1 MAEKKGRVGGR
12 ILKSFAILAI
22 LGVVV
27 AAVIVKGFEHGDIK
41 VNTQNLWIL
50 HKSVITTGAGSKA
63 SYYGQ
68 VNPGLAELTAV
79 NSVAK
84 TPGSLLESAYGAEL
98 FGSDMTMADIN
109 LSAPA
114 DFAKES
120 KAFKTPID
128 STSVSLVEK
137 VIAFYGEKN
146 GSISYSTIS
155 EGAATTPQSIGK
167 PSALTSGNFSAAGV
181 STAGIIYAFS
191 ATANKVFAYDTVAGQ
206 WLSTADDVSGASGG
220 AFQLATIGEKWVLLD
235 SKNGRVWVKG
245 VGGSKSFNADD
256 SAKLQDSSPS
266 VPSAYFT
273 TNTGL
278 FSINLT
284 AGDIKQVAQ
293 AAGSNSRPVIFEGNV
308 YAGWVNATDGQ
319 LYNGSTSRLVQL
331 GGFADGKSLTETPDP
346 VIQTNGSAA
355 VLNDAQSG
363 WAWNISDG
371 TVIPSTQDWKSKIV
385 PPPPVINGGEEAKKQ
400 EPPTA
405 NDDAF
410 GARPDVLT
418 NLPVILNDTDPNP
431 DDVLTIDP
439 ASVSG
444 WDANKGTLRISAD
457 GQSFSLL
464 PAKTVKGSAT
474 FSYRVSDGSQAH
486 GALSKGAA
494 TVTVTFIQGTKN
506 TAPVWCSDAPTP
518 CAERGAPTA
527 SVLPGQSVALNVV
540 NGFVD
545 PEGDKVFISAA
556 EVTSGTGTV
565 GFNAQGEVV
574 FRSNLS
580 KGASEAAK
588 LAVTVSD
595 SLGATA
601 TKTVAIRVAPNVEL
615 GFEPFV
621 VTTVVGQ
628 TKVVDILRGV
638 TGAYGAVNL
647 VEVKAPPTA
656 QGAQVPIVSSTA
668 FSVTSSVA
676 EQLQIAI
683 KFTDENGN
691 PKSSYVQ
698 VNVIEDK
705 VAKISVSPVTV
716 LVRPGLDSTVDLYGA
731 ISNPSERSLI
741 ISDVTVVRVTGATLS
756 AGKVKGGNMRLRG
769 ATEDQSAGRI
779 GTVTYKV
786 SDGTSDTSYSAVG
799 QIFVYQV
806 ASASSAPIGVDDTIT
821 LRAESTG
828 DIDALANDVGTPGI
842 SLSLDPKNVTCKGTG
857 FDEKQGLAFAAHGL
871 LRVVAPTQ
879 PGTYH
884 CNYSLYASDAP
895 SLKTS
900 AGFTVNVTSKSSN
913 KAPIA
918 PTLKARVTSYATVE
932 IPIPLNGIDPDGD
945 TVSITGVGQS
955 TAGKGFATV
964 SAKGNSVFYTVIPGQ
979 EGQDSFS
986 YTVNDGQG
994 GTSNGWV
1001 KVGIFGKYQTG
1012 GPVTMVDVVD
1022 LVAGTDG
1029 KAVFDP
1035 TANDYDPNGKGLKLV
1050 VGSVKPNLKEGT
1062 EAYKT
1067 SAALIADQPKDDKT
1081 RTVTITAAAQASELD
1096 YVYSVKDG
1104 FGNVSLG
1111 SILVRVTKKAV
1122 PDYPEVQD
1130 TFVDA
1135 KQRASLGTAGIDVRT
1150 NKVTWLT
1157 GDPGNLKLSI
1167 VGNAHGFRVSGDST
1181 IIGNAPTAATFVVFK
1196 LAGQNYAQ
1204 QDVYTYGILHIPAE
1218 SRIINLRDVNQ
1229 VWEIDEGATADQNVL
1244 DWIATAPGA
1253 NVEIDSNNVANSD
1266 NGRPEG
1272 RCSFK
1277 GGTTVTYSAGN
1288 GGTKFNDV
1296 CIVPI
1301 RYVGEKNYSLVPL
1314 RIHVKAK
1321 NPEPLFNNVTVEVMP
1336 GSTQT
1341 VDLKSM
1347 VSWDQTNATFG
1358 WKVTHAQGSSID
1370 STGPAAD
1377 VMTFS
1382 VVPGSDAR
1390 EEDQFKVQVGSFQT
1404 FGLITVIVG
1413 ESPNAKPAATL
1424 TFDNKSCSIKSG
1436 SCSLHVSDLTGVV
1449 NAFPEP
1455 LKFMPFGFGKG
1466 TANYKTGET
1475 LICLGVKVKVTDIN
1489 TVTATW
1495 DVKKGTPTT
1504 QTCPTLTGAGA
1515 LLDTEG
1521 KKGALKVSID
1531 LQGVPLAPLRVE
1543 QVGFSRT
1550 TVTIRIKAGDFSVGE
1565 NQVTEYVVREG
1576 NRVVANC
1583 TRQGDETVTTCPK
1596 IEDLRPFHGTD
1607 KDNLHSFSV
1616 TAKNVIGESAACVGA
1631 GIYAYEKLR
1640 QITPDVIDAHTV
1652 LGRETA
1658 TDMGVLAVTLT
1669 PQVDPLAAKYVITG
1683 EGGTAAKTEIIA
1695 GDYKVRNFQLS
1706 AKPGTATTVSVRAE
1720 GAIPAPVQGSI
1731 DNSSTSITVRVS
1743 GAPEVGTS
1751 AAAIIGDS
1759 APYFGKITL
1768 HNANRKYS
1776 IRTAKVAYVFWPGT
1790 KAPTCTFDEP
1800 TNSLT
1805 VESLAGSVVKY
1816 AEDRA
1821 FNDQVSDL
1829 TSPDVPGLLQNVT
1842 YHAKACYSNGFKL
1855 SESLAPN
1862 TLSTIQ
1868 DPNDGDFE
1876 YKVELA
1882 AATQST
1888 GQYLYSWVVKLA
1900 KSQAPADGMKVQYS
1914 SNPNNASDW
1923 RDSIYSEYWGAKPII
1938 KVRYCNTSGTIC
1950 SAGQALVKA
1959 QDDTKSWQIRVKRA
1973 FLANADATGAE
1984 RTCLAPKAAAQLL
1997 NFGVEGDGL
2006 AGWLGATPDSIVS
2019 GDFAAEY
2026 QLDGS
2031 TTWTP
2036 LDGFSYF
2043 RLRGNILTVK
2053 KLRFWLQPNGGTT
2066 SGLDKVQV
2074 TFDVTC

>member
-1 MAEKKGRVGGR
+1 MAEKKGRLGGR

-22 LGVVV
+22 LGLVV

-50 HKSVITTGAGSKA
+50 HKSVITTGADSKA
-63 SYYGQ
+63 AYYGQ
-68 VNPGLAELTAV
+68 VNPGLAELTSV

-84 TPGSLLESAYGAEL
+84 EPGAILESAYGAEL

-120 KAFKTPID
+120 KLFKTPLD

-137 VIAFYGEKN
+137 VIAFYGEAN
-146 GSISYSTIS
+146 GSVSYSTIS
-155 EGAATTPQSIGK
+155 GGVATTPASIGR
-167 PSALTSGNFSAAGV
+167 PSSLPTGKFAAAGV
-181 STAGIIYAFS
+181 SSSGTIYAYS
-191 ATANKVFAYDTVAGQ
+191 ATANKVFAYDTVSSQ
-206 WLSTADDVSGASGG
+206 WLSSSDDVSGASGG
-220 AFQLATIGEKWVLLD
+220 TFQLTGVGDKWVLLD

-245 VGGSKSFNADD
+245 VSGSKSFTPAD
-256 SAKLQDSSPS
+256 SAKLQDTSSTGS
-266 VPSAYFT
+266 TAYFS
-273 TNTGL
+273 TNAGL
-278 FSINLT
+278 YSIDLGS
-284 AGDIKQVAQ
+284 GDIKQVT
-293 AAGSNSRPVIFEGNV
+293 AATGANSRPVVFEGNV
-308 YAGWVNATDGQ
+308 YSGWINPADGQ
-319 LYNGSTSRLVQL
+319 LYNGSTQQLVSL
-331 GGFADGKSLTETPDP
+331 GGFEGGKSLTETPDP
-346 VIQTNGSAA
+346 VIQTNGYAA

-371 TVIPSTQDWKSKIV
+371 SVIPSTQDWKSKIV
-385 PPPPVINGGEEAKKQ
+385 PPPPVITGGEEAKKQ

-405 NDDAF
+405 NDDSF

-431 DDVLTIDP
+431 EDVLTIDP

-444 WDANKGTLRISAD
+444 WDPNKGTLRISAD

-464 PAKTVKGSAT
+464 PTKTVKGSAT

-494 TVTVTFIQGTKN
+494 TVTVSFFTGKQN
-506 TAPVWCSDAPTP
+506 SAPVWCSDAPTP
-518 CAERGAPTA
+518 CSERPAPNA
-527 SVLPGQSVALNVV
+527 NVLPGQSVSVNVV
-540 NGFVD
+540 DGFVD

-556 EVTSGTGTV
+556 EVTSGTGSV
-565 GFNAQGEVV
+565 GFNSKGEVV

-588 LAVTVSD
+588 ISVTVSD

-621 VTTVVGQ
+621 VTTVVNQ
-628 TKVVDILRGV
+628 TKVVDIARGV
-638 TGAYGAVNL
+638 TGAFGAVNL

-683 KFTDENGN
+683 KFTDENGV

-705 VAKISVSPVTV
+705 VAKVAVSPVTV
-716 LVRPGLDSTVDLYGA
+716 LVRAGLDSTVDLYGA

-741 ISDVTVVRVTGATLS
+741 ISDVTIVRSAGATLS

-769 ATEDQSAGRI
+769 STEDQSAGLI

-786 SDGTSDTSYSAVG
+786 SDGTADTSYSAFG

-806 ASASSAPIGVDDTIT
+806 ASASAAPIGVDDTIT

-842 SLSLDPKNVTCKGTG
+842 SLALDAKNVTCKGTG
-857 FDEKQGLAFAAHGL
+857 FDEKQGIAFAAHGV
-871 LRVVAPTQ
+871 LRVIAPTL

-884 CNYSLYASDAP
+884 CNYTLYASDAP

-918 PTLKARVTSYATVE
+918 PTLKARVTSFATVE
-932 IPIPLNGIDPDGD
+932 VPIPLNGIDPDGD
-945 TVSITGVGQS
+945 TVAITGVGQS
-955 TAGKGFATV
+955 SAGKGFATV
-964 SAKGNSVFYTVIPGQ
+964 SSKGNSVFYTVIPGQ

-994 GTSNGWV
+994 GSSVGWV

-1012 GPVTMVDVVD
+1012 GPVTMVDVLD
-1022 LVAGTDG
+1022 LVAKSNG

-1062 EAYKT
+1062 DAYKT
-1067 SAALIADQPKDDKT
+1067 SAALIADQPKDDTT
-1081 RTVTITAAAQASELD
+1081 RSVTITAAAQASELEF
-1096 YVYSVKDG
+1096 VYSVSDA

-1111 SILVRVTKKAV
+1111 SILVRVTNKAV
-1122 PDYPEVQD
+1122 PDNPEVQD
-1130 TFVDA
+1130 TYVDA

-1150 NKVTWLT
+1150 NKVNWLT
-1157 GDPGNLKLSI
+1157 GDPGSLTMTL
-1167 VGNAHGFRVSGDST
+1167 VGNTRGFRISGRNT
-1181 IIGNAPTAATFVVFK
+1181 IIGNAPAAATFVVFK
-1196 LAGQNYAQ
+1196 LSGKNYANQ
-1204 QDVYTYGILHIPAE
+1204 AVETYGILHIPAE
-1218 SRIINLRDVNQ
+1218 SRIINLRDVGQ

-1244 DWIATAPGA
+1244 DWIAIPPGA
-1253 NVEIDSNNVANSD
+1253 NVEIDGQNVTTSG

-1296 CIVPI
+1296 CVVPI
-1301 RYVGEKNYSLVPL
+1301 RYVGEKDYSLVPL

-1336 GSTQT
+1336 GSTAT

-1358 WKVTHAQGSSID
+1358 WKVTHSQGSSID
-1370 STGPAAD
+1370 YKGPDSD

-1390 EEDQFKVQVGSFQT
+1390 EEDQFKVQVGDYKT

-1413 ESPNAKPAATL
+1413 ESPNAKPSATL
-1424 TFDNKSCSIKSG
+1424 TFDNKSCNVKSG
-1436 SCSLHVSDLTGVV
+1436 SCALHYSDLTGVV

-1455 LKFMPFGFGKG
+1455 LKFMPFGFNKG
-1466 TANYKTGET
+1466 TPNYKTGET
-1475 LICLGVKVKVTDIN
+1475 LTCVGVKIKVTDVN
-1489 TVTATW
+1489 TITATW

-1521 KKGALKVSID
+1521 KKGSLKVSVD

-1543 QVGFSRT
+1543 QVGFNRT
-1550 TVTIRIKAGDFSVGE
+1550 TVTIRIKAGDFSVGD
-1565 NQVTEYVVREG
+1565 NAVTEYVVREG
-1576 NRVVANC
+1576 GKIVANC
-1583 TRQGDETVTTCPK
+1583 ERQGDETVTTCPK

-1607 KDNLHSFSV
+1607 KENLHSFSV
-1616 TAKNVIGESAACVGA
+1616 TAKNNVGESAACVGA

-1640 QITPDVIDAHTV
+1640 QITSDVIDAHTV

-1669 PQVDPLAAKYVITG
+1669 PQVDPLAAKYVISG
-1683 EGGTAAKTEIIA
+1683 DGGTAARTEVIA
-1695 GDYKVRNFQLS
+1695 GDYKVRNFQIS
-1706 AKPGTATTVSVRAE
+1706 AKPGAATTVTVRAE

-1731 DNSSTSITVRVS
+1731 DNSSVSVNVRVS
-1743 GAPEVGTS
+1743 GAPETGTTS
-1751 AAAIIGDS
+1751 AAIIGDS
-1759 APYFGKITL
+1759 APYFGKITV
-1768 HNANRKYS
+1768 HDANRKYS
-1776 IRTAKVAYVFWPGT
+1776 VRTAKVAYVFWPGDR
-1790 KAPTCTFDEP
+1790 APTCTFSEP
-1800 TNSLT
+1800 TNTLT
-1805 VESLAGSVVKY
+1805 VEQVAGAVIKY

-1842 YHAKACYSNGFKL
+1842 YHAKACYSNGFKV
-1855 SESLAPN
+1855 SESIAPN

-1876 YKVELA
+1876 YKVELSSS
-1882 AATQST
+1882 TQSAGAT
-1888 GQYLYSWVVKLA
+1888 LFSWVVKLA
-1900 KSQAPADGMKVQYS
+1900 KSQSPGAGMKVQYS
-1914 SNPNNASDW
+1914 SNPNNANDW
-1923 RDSIYSEYWGAKPII
+1923 RDGIYSEYWGAKPVI
-1938 KVRYCNTSGTIC
+1938 KVRYCNTAGTIC

-1959 QDDTKSWQIRVKRA
+1959 QDDTKSWQLRLKRA
-1973 FLANADATGAE
+1973 FVGDQSGIELPNQTCTPAARQYVKFGA
-1984 RTCLAPKAAAQLL
+1984 
-1997 NFGVEGDGL
+1997 EGDGID
-2006 AGWLGATPDSIVS
+2006 GWLGATPDEIVS
-2019 GDFAAEY
+2019 GQFGAEY
-2026 QLDGS
+2026 QLEGS
-2031 TTWTP
+2031 TTWSP
-2036 LDGFSYF
+2036 LDSGSYF
-2043 RLRGNILTVK
+2043 TVRK
-2053 KLRFWLQPNGGTT
+2053 KAQAIKKMRFWLQPNGAST

-2074 TFDVTC
+2074 TIDVNC

>member
-1 MAEKKGRVGGR
+1 LAEKKGRLGGR

-22 LGVVV
+22 LGLVL

-50 HKSVITTGAGSKA
+50 HKSVITTGADSKA
-63 SYYGQ
+63 AYYGQ
-68 VNPGLAELTAV
+68 VNPGLSELTSV

-84 TPGSLLESAYGAEL
+84 EPGAILESAYGAEL

-120 KAFKTPID
+120 KLFKTPLD

-137 VIAFYGEKN
+137 VIAFYGEAN
-146 GSISYSTIS
+146 GSVSYSTIN
-155 EGAATTPQSIGK
+155 GGVATTPASIGR
-167 PSALTSGNFSAAGV
+167 PSSMTTGKFSAAGV
-181 STAGIIYAFS
+181 ASSGVIYAFS
-191 ATANKVFAYDTVAGQ
+191 ATANKVFGYDTVTSQ
-206 WLSTADDVSGASGG
+206 WLSSSDDVSGASGG
-220 AFQLATIGEKWVLLD
+220 AFQLSSVGDKWVLLD

-245 VGGSKSFNADD
+245 VSGSKSFTPDD
-256 SAKLQDSSPS
+256 SAKLQDSSS
-266 VPSAYFT
+266 IGSSAYFS
-273 TNTGL
+273 TNAGL
-278 FSINLT
+278 YSINLST
-284 AGDIKQVAQ
+284 GDIKQVS
-293 AAGSNSRPVIFEGNV
+293 AATGANSRPVVFESNI
-308 YAGWVNATDGQ
+308 YAGWINPTDGQ
-319 LYNGSTSRLVQL
+319 LYNGSTQQLVSL
-331 GGFADGKSLTETPDP
+331 GGFDGGKSLTETPDP
-346 VIQTNGSAA
+346 VIQSNGYSA

-371 TVIPSTQDWKSKIV
+371 SVIPSTQDWKSKIV
-385 PPPPVINGGEEAKKQ
+385 PPPPVITGGEEAKKQ

-405 NDDAF
+405 NDDSF

-418 NLPVILNDTDPNP
+418 SLPVILNDTDPNP

-444 WDANKGTLRISAD
+444 WDPNKGTLRISAD

-494 TVTVTFIQGTKN
+494 TVTVAFFTGKQN
-506 TAPVWCSDAPTP
+506 SAPVWCSDAPTP
-518 CAERGAPTA
+518 CSERPAPSA
-527 SVLPGQSVALNVV
+527 NVLPGQSVAVSIV
-540 NGFVD
+540 DGFVD

-556 EVTSGTGTV
+556 EVTSGTGNV
-565 GFNAQGEVV
+565 GFNSKGEVV

-588 LAVTVSD
+588 ISVTVSD
-595 SLGATA
+595 SLGASA

-615 GFEPFV
+615 GFQPFV
-621 VTTVVGQ
+621 ATTVVGQ
-628 TKVVDILRGV
+628 TKVVDIARGV
-638 TGAYGAVNL
+638 TGAFGAVHL

-656 QGAQVPIVSSTA
+656 QDAQVPIVSSTA

-683 KFTDENGN
+683 KFTDENGV
-691 PKSSYVQ
+691 PKTSYVQ

-705 VAKISVSPVTV
+705 VAKIAVSPVTV

-741 ISDVTVVRVTGATLS
+741 ISDVTRVLEPGATLK
-756 AGKVKGGNMRLRG
+756 ADQVKGGYMRVRG
-769 ATEDQSAGRI
+769 STENQAAGRI

-786 SDGTSDTSYSAVG
+786 SDGTADGSYSATG

-806 ASASSAPIGVDDTIT
+806 STASAAPIGVDDSIT

-842 SLSLDPKNVTCKGTG
+842 SLALDAKNITCKGTG
-857 FDEKQGLAFAAHGL
+857 FDEKQGIAFAAHGM
-871 LRVVAPTQ
+871 LRIVAPTQ

-884 CNYSLYASDAP
+884 CNYTLYASDAP

-918 PTLKARVTSYATVE
+918 PTLKARVTSFATVE
-932 IPIPLNGIDPDGD
+932 VPIPLNGIDPDGD
-945 TVSITGVGQS
+945 TVAITGVGQS
-955 TAGKGFATV
+955 LAGKGFATV

-994 GTSNGWV
+994 GSSVGWV

-1012 GPVTMVDVVD
+1012 GPVTMVDIVD
-1022 LVAGTDG
+1022 LVAGSDG

-1035 TANDYDPNGKGLKLV
+1035 TANDYDPSGKGLKLV
-1050 VGSVKPNLKEGT
+1050 TGSVQPNLKEGT
-1062 EAYKT
+1062 DAYKK
-1067 SAALIADQPKDDKT
+1067 SAALIADQPKDDTT
-1081 RTVTITAAAQASELD
+1081 RTVTITAANEPSELEF
-1096 YVYSVKDG
+1096 VYSVKDG

-1122 PDYPEVQD
+1122 PDNPEVQD

-1135 KQRASLGTAGIDVRT
+1135 KQRASLGTAGVDVLT
-1150 NKVTWLT
+1150 NKVNWLT
-1157 GDPGNLKLSI
+1157 GDPGKLTMTL
-1167 VGNAHGFRVSGDST
+1167 VGNTHGFRVSGRNT

-1196 LAGQNYAQ
+1196 LSGQNYAN

-1244 DWIATAPGA
+1244 DWIAIPPGA
-1253 NVEIDSNNVANSD
+1253 NVEIDGQNVKTSD

-1301 RYVGEKNYSLVPL
+1301 RYVGEKDYSLVPL

-1336 GSTQT
+1336 GSTAT

-1358 WKVTHAQGSSID
+1358 WKVTHSQGSSID
-1370 STGPAAD
+1370 AKGPDAD

-1390 EEDQFKVQVGSFQT
+1390 EEDQFRVQVGDYKT

-1413 ESPNAKPAATL
+1413 ESPNAKPSATL
-1424 TFDNKSCSIKSG
+1424 TFDNKSCNVKSG
-1436 SCSLHVSDLTGVV
+1436 SCALHYSDLTGVV

-1455 LKFMPFGFGKG
+1455 LKFMPFGFNKG
-1466 TANYKTGET
+1466 VANYKTGET
-1475 LICLGVKVKVTDIN
+1475 LVCLGVKIKVTDVN

-1521 KKGALKVSID
+1521 KKGALKVSVD

-1543 QVGFSRT
+1543 QVGFNRT
-1550 TVTIRIKAGDFSVGE
+1550 TVTIRIKAGDFSVGD
-1565 NQVTEYVVREG
+1565 NAVTEYVVREG
-1576 NRVVANC
+1576 ARVIANC
-1583 TRQGDETVTTCPK
+1583 ARQGDETVTTCPK

-1607 KDNLHSFSV
+1607 KENLHTYLV
-1616 TAKNVIGESAACVGA
+1616 TAKNAVGESAAVTGS

-1640 QITPDVIDAHTV
+1640 QITSDVIDAHTV

-1683 EGGTAAKTEIIA
+1683 DGGTSARTEIIA
-1695 GDYKVRNFQLS
+1695 GDYKTRNFQIS
-1706 AKPGTATTVSVRAE
+1706 AKPGAATMVTVRAE

-1731 DNSSTSITVRVS
+1731 DNSSTSINVRVS
-1743 GAPEVGTS
+1743 GAPETGTTS
-1751 AAAIIGDS
+1751 AAIIGDT
-1759 APYFGKITL
+1759 APYFGKITV
-1768 HNANRKYS
+1768 HDANRKYS
-1776 IRTAKVAYVFWPGT
+1776 IRTAKVAYVFWPGD
-1790 KAPTCTFDEP
+1790 KSPACTFDEP
-1800 TNSLT
+1800 TNTLT
-1805 VESLAGSVVKY
+1805 VEQTAGAVIKY

-1842 YHAKACYSNGFKL
+1842 YHAKACYSNGFKV
-1855 SESLAPN
+1855 SESVAPN

-1876 YKVELA
+1876 YKIELA
-1882 AATQST
+1882 SNTQST
-1888 GQYLYSWVVKLA
+1888 GTYLYSWVVKLA
-1900 KSQAPADGMKVQYS
+1900 KSQTPAAGMKVQFS
-1914 SNPNNASDW
+1914 SNPNNANDW
-1923 RDSIYSEYWGAKPII
+1923 RDTIYSEYWGARPVI
-1938 KVRYCNTSGTIC
+1938 KVRYCNTAATIC
-1950 SAGQALVKA
+1950 SSGQALVKA
-1959 QDDTKSWQIRVKRA
+1959 QDDTKSWQIRLKRA
-1973 FLANADATGAE
+1973 FVGDQSGVELPNQTCTPANRQYVKFGA
-1984 RTCLAPKAAAQLL
+1984 
-1997 NFGVEGDGL
+1997 EGDGID
-2006 AGWLGATPDSIVS
+2006 GWLGATPDEIVS
-2019 GDFAAEY
+2019 GQFGAEY
-2026 QLDGS
+2026 QLEGS
-2031 TTWTP
+2031 TTWSP
-2036 LDGFSYF
+2036 LDSGSYF
-2043 RLRGNILTVK
+2043 TVRK
-2053 KLRFWLQPNGGTT
+2053 KAQAIKKMRFWLQPSGAST

-2074 TFDVTC
+2074 TIDVNC